1 MILNSLGTAMKN
13 LPETIVNINSKDD
26 SHDSRRVKS
35 DLIEYAIETLLQE
48 YMKTLK
54 DTDDGRE
61 ALKAKLLLHKLSKDL

>member
-13 LPETIVNINSKDD
+13 LHETIVNINSKDD
-26 SHDSRRVKS
+26 RHDSRRVKS

>member
-1 MILNSLGTAMKN
+1 MKN

-26 SHDSRRVKS
+26 SHDSRHVKS

-61 ALKAKLLLHKLSKDL
+61 ALKAKLFLHELSKDL

>member
-1 MILNSLGTAMKN
+1 MKLNSLGTAMKN

-26 SHDSRRVKS
+26 SHDSRHVKS

-61 ALKAKLLLHKLSKDL
+61 AIKAKLLLHELSKDL

>member
-1 MILNSLGTAMKN
+1 MKLNSLGTAMKN

-26 SHDSRRVKS
+26 SHDSRHVKS

-61 ALKAKLLLHKLSKDL
+61 ALKAKLLLHELSKDL

>member
-26 SHDSRRVKS
+26 SHDSKRVKS